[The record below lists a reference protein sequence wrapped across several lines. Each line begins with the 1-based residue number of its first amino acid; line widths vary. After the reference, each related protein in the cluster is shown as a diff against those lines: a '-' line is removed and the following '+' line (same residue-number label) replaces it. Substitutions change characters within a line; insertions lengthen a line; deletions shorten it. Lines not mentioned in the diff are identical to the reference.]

1 MEMDLISMAMQSWWQ
16 SDVLFYCLQLVT
28 SEKNIQ
34 IAPHHTGCVLDEYL
48 ALMRG
53 WGLRNA
59 STKNLNARK
68 NALKTRHLQALNK
81 SRGVK
86 VSKYS

>member
-1 MEMDLISMAMQSWWQ
+1 MEMDLISMAMQSWQQ

-34 IAPHHTGCVLDEYL
+34 ITPHHTGCVLSKYL

-53 WGLRNA
+53 WGLRDA
-59 STKNLNARK
+59 ATKNLNPRK
-68 NALKTRHLQALNK
+68 EIKDMA
-81 SRGVK
+81 S
-86 VSKYS
+86 SSS